1 MYDGEEG
8 KRADYAASLPPFL
21 LREVLLPH
29 LQRGGRAVVLA
40 EEWHTVDAVLHL
52 DWLLRNAQVREAR
65 ASAAAACRGG
75 TFAFWET
82 ATGLKGA
89 STPMNVD

>member
-21 LREVLLPH
+21 LREIVLPH
-29 LQRGGRAVVLA
+29 LYRGGWATILA

-52 DWLLRNAQVREAR
+52 DWLLRSAGVRDQRHDRLERQQHLLSR
-65 ASAAAACRGG
+65 AHRLGPVG
-75 TFAFWET
+75 PE
-82 ATGLKGA
+82 
-89 STPMNVD
+89 PR